1 MNTVKSKSTC
11 GKLAALTIAGTFALG
26 AGASSITID
35 SVTQRWP
42 WNNKVDITYT
52 VSGGQT
58 RSAGVYCGLR
68 FAVAANGQTY
78 DFEGYT
84 LGASA
89 ENGQHTVTWTAPT
102 GVKAL
107 DASITATLF
116 TTNVPSGNDYMII
129 DLGSG
134 AIYYEGLMA
143 TQDDSNERYNVAE
156 YKEDK
161 MVLRKV
167 PKWADRAALPNA
179 ASLPSSGYP
188 TGDNTNY
195 SSSNSERKWATDK
208 DFYVGV
214 FNVTR
219 AQYVKVGLSLPSG
232 LYTAAVTGDTVNWRP
247 VGNVSFETLRGQA
260 NPTNAI
266 TPDASGAGFLERLN
280 YRTKTASGIS
290 GFDMP
295 TEVMC
300 EIATRAGT
308 TSVYFWGDSAVES
321 VVNEYCVCGLSSGQ
335 CRAVGSRK
343 PNGWGLYDMSGNASQ
358 FSLDD
363 TSLSNLAN
371 ATSVFVPAYNNGAN
385 CHWGHGIGDHKYNA
399 VYHRSSDRES
409 WNRSGAH
416 KSLGLR
422 VYFVVK

>member
-68 FAVAANGQTY
+68 FAVTANGQTY
-78 DFEGYT
+78 NFEGYT

-89 ENGQHTVTWTAPT
+89 ENGQHTVTWTAPA
-102 GVKAL
+102 GVKAMN
-107 DASITATLF
+107 ASITATLF

-156 YKEDK
+156 YKTDK

-195 SSSNSERKWATDK
+195 STTNSEKKWATDK

-232 LYTAAVTGDTVNWRP
+232 LYTTAVTGDTVDWRP

-266 TPDASGAGFLERLN
+266 TPDASGAGFLQRLN
-280 YRTKTASGIS
+280 YRTKTASGVS

-308 TSVYFWGDSAVES
+308 TSVYIWGDSAVRD
-321 VVNEYCVCGLSSGQ
+321 VVNEYCVCGLPTGA
-335 CRAVGSRK
+335 CRATGNKK
-343 PNGWGLYDMSGNASQ
+343 PNGWGLYDMTGNVAQ
-358 FSLDD
+358 LCLDD
-363 TSLSNLAN
+363 ASLSNMAN
-371 ATSVFVPAYNNGAN
+371 AASAFIPAYNNKTERR
-385 CHWGHGIGDHKYNA
+385 WGHGLADHAYNA
-399 VYHRSSDRES
+399 TYLRSSHRMNYGYNS
-409 WNRSGAH
+409 CH
-416 KSLGLR
+416 KSLGFR
-422 VYFVVK
+422 VYLVVK

>member
-35 SVTQRWP
+35 SVAQRWP

-179 ASLPSSGYP
+179 ASLPSNGYP

-219 AQYVKVGLSLPSG
+219 TQYSKVGLSIPTG
-232 LYTAAVTGDTVNWRP
+232 IYTTEVEGDTVAWRP
-247 VGNVSFETLRGQA
+247 VANMRFDTLRGQA
-260 NPTNAI
+260 NPKTAI
-266 TPDASGAGFLERLN
+266 TPNASGNGFLQRLN
-280 YRTKTASGIS
+280 YRTEAASGIS
-290 GFDMP
+290 GFDLP

-308 TSVYFWGDSAVES
+308 TSVYFWGDSADQA
-321 VVNEYCVCGLSSGQ
+321 VVQEYCVCDLSGVE

-343 PNGWGLYDMSGNASQ
+343 PNGWGLYDMAGNIAQ
-358 FSLDD
+358 WCLDD
-363 TSLSNLAN
+363 DSLANMAN
-371 ATSVFVPAYNNGAN
+371 ATSVFVPAYNNRN
-385 CHWGHGIGDHKYNA
+385 NRRWGHGLASHAYNSA
-399 VYHRSSDRES
+399 YHRSSSRII
-409 WNRSGAH
+409 RSYNVAH
-416 KSLGLR
+416 QCLGFR
-422 VYFVVK
+422 VYFVVT